1 MKKDIR
7 KNEMSKKTENL
18 LIRYLDLARKQK
30 GERLGYFFKSL

>member
-7 KNEMSKKTENL
+7 KNKMSKKAENL

-30 GERLGYFFKSL
+30 GERLGYFF